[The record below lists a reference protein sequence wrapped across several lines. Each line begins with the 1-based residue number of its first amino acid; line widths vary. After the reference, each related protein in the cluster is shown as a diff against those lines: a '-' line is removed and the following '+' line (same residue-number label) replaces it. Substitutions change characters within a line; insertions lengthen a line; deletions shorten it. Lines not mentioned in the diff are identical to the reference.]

1 MPFNPHCV
9 LQVLLVKRAVGER
22 DARERGNLRLI
33 PGLVPWHRGALH
45 WGAKSQGG
53 SQLADQGGMRAG
65 MERWGRDMAEMGQL
79 VRTKQT

>member
-33 PGLVPWHRGALH
+33 PGLVPWHGGALH

-53 SQLADQGGMRAG
+53 SQSGDGKMGKRH
-65 MERWGRDMAEMGQL
+65 GRDGPVGMN
-79 VRTKQT
+79 